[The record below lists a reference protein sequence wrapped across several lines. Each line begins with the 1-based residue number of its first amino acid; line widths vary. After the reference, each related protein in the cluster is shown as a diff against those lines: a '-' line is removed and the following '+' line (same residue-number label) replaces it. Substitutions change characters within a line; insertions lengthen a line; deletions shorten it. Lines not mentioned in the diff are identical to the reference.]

1 MKRIPLTEMSVPDLV
16 LLFAKITVAQD
27 EALLGGQHAKFNR
40 LFTRMMEVSNELKN
54 RDDDQ
59 RRQLVRLFS
68 FPNMQV
74 RLQAAKLTL
83 AVAPA
88 EARAIAGDRRFEM
101 VSAGWRCRH
110 VAVES
115 GARGFQ
121 TGLSITASRPRP
133 SRS

>member
-1 MKRIPLTEMSVPDLV
+1 M
-16 LLFAKITVAQD
+16 AQD

-88 EARAIAGDRRFEM
+88 EARAQLQAIADSQWFPQAGD
-101 VSAGWRCRH
+101 AGMSLWNL
-110 VAVES
+110 E
-115 GARGFQ
+115 RGVFK
-121 TGLSITASRPRP
+121 PD
-133 SRS
+133 

>member
-16 LLFAKITVAQD
+16 LLLAKITVAQD

-88 EARAIAGDRRFEM
+88 EARAQLQAIADSQWFPQAGD
-101 VSAGWRCRH
+101 AGMSL
-110 VAVES
+110 VFLE
-115 GARGFQ
+115 RG
-121 TGLSITASRPRP
+121 ISRPD
-133 SRS
+133 